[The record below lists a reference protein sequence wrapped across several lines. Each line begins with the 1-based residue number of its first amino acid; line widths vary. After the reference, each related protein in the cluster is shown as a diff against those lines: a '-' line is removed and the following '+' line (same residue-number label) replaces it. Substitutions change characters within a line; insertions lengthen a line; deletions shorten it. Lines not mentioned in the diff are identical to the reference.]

1 MDPKAAHILSDTD
14 MRETDRAVDQF
25 PSSALFASVCRSG
38 LSVVRPL
45 RPEAREFDHYGF
57 NYGSVSGPS
66 YWLYGRLRAL
76 LTRNLVLR
84 YRPKRVLEIAAGDAA
99 LSASLSSELGCD
111 VVANDLRLD
120 HLEGSIALFENSD
133 KITAM
138 AGNLFDLSP
147 ASTGLFDLV
156 AACEVIEHVAHTQE
170 FLEHCGQFLAPDGR
184 LVLTTPNGSYFR
196 NKLPTHSDITDFTAL
211 EAGQFKPDADGHQFL
226 ITLSEMR
233 NLSRK
238 AGLQVEYALLWGTP
252 FITGEFGF
260 RKLGALPLPF
270 YAMERWCQRLWTGA
284 KERICNNMMLTLKKI

>member
-1 MDPKAAHILSDTD
+1 
-14 MRETDRAVDQF
+14 MREIDRAMDQF
-25 PSSALFASVCRSG
+25 PSNALFKRVCRSG

-45 RPEAREFDHYGF
+45 RAEARDFDSFGW

-76 LTRNLVLR
+76 LTMNLGLR

-99 LSASLSSELGCD
+99 LSACLASELGCD
-111 VVANDLRLD
+111 VIANDLRPD
-120 HLEGSIALFENSD
+120 HLEGSIALFRNRD
-133 KITAM
+133 KITALP
-138 AGNLFDLSP
+138 GNLFDLKP

-156 AACEVIEHVAHTQE
+156 VACEVIEHVAHTQE
-170 FLEHCGQFLAPDGR
+170 FLEHVRKFLAPKGR
-184 LVLTTPNGSYFR
+184 LLLTTPNGSYFR

-233 NLSRK
+233 NLTHK
-238 AGLQVEYALLWGTP
+238 AGLEVENVLLWGTP

-260 RKLGALPLPF
+260 RRLGVLPLPF
-270 YAMERWCQRLWTGA
+270 YAIERLCQQLWTGA
-284 KERICNNMMLTLKKI
+284 QERICNNMMLTLKKI